1 MAEAPAAAPGAGG
14 AAAGFTPGGPYVRLL
29 IVSAAMGLPIAVLGA
44 AFTSL
49 TERLREAIWTDL
61 PDAVGWSE
69 PAAWYVLLVPL
80 VAAMIVA
87 LALRLPGHG
96 GHSPVQGLGIGDLP
110 ITTLPGILLAAAAT
124 LAGGLVLGPEAPL
137 VALGLAL
144 GTLVARMLGV
154 TGEGTRL
161 LGLAGAFAA
170 IAVVLGGP
178 LPSSLVLIE
187 VIAMSGAVVS
197 AALVPSLAPGF
208 LAAGVGALAY
218 TGIDDWPGLS
228 HAAIEPPNLASYPSV
243 RLVDVLLCIVV
254 AVAVAVGV
262 ALARPVAARIERVAV
277 RHQLVWLAGGGLAV
291 GGMAV
296 LFRAVTDRPVDL
308 VLFSGQTALP
318 AIAAETSAGVL
329 ALVVLVKAAAY
340 AISMG
345 TGFRGGPIF
354 PALAIGAAGGACL
367 AAAIPA
373 LDSTPAIVAGIAA
386 GGAAGMRLPIFGAL
400 LAALLSGPAIAQS
413 VPIVVVAS
421 VTAWLVALEVDRLI
435 GIRTARASAA

>member
-1 MAEAPAAAPGAGG
+1 
-14 AAAGFTPGGPYVRLL
+14 
-29 IVSAAMGLPIAVLGA
+29 MGLPIALLGA
-44 AFTSL
+44 AYTSL
-49 TERLREAIWTDL
+49 IERLREAIWDDL

-87 LALRLPGHG
+87 LALRMPGHG
-96 GHSPVQGLGIGDLP
+96 GHSPVQGLGLGDLP
-110 ITTLPGILLAAAAT
+110 ISTLPGILLAAAAT

-144 GTLVARMLGV
+144 GILVARMLRV
-154 TGEGTRL
+154 TGEGARL

-178 LPSSLVLIE
+178 LPSSLVLFE
-187 VIAMSGAVVS
+187 VIAMSGAVASV
-197 AALVPSLAPGF
+197 ALVPSLAPGF
-208 LAAGVGALAY
+208 LAAGTGALAY

-228 HAAIEPPNLASYPSV
+228 HAALEAPKLAAYPSV
-243 RLVDVLLCIVV
+243 RVADVLWCVVV

-262 ALARPVAARIERVAV
+262 ALARPVAARVERRAG
-277 RHQLVWLAGGGLAV
+277 RHQVAWLAGGALAV
-291 GGMAV
+291 GGLAV
-296 LFRAVTDRPVDL
+296 LFRAVTDRPVDM
-308 VLFSGQTALP
+308 VLFSGQDALP

-329 ALVVLVKAAAY
+329 ALVVLVKGVAY

-345 TGFRGGPIF
+345 AGFRGGPIF

-373 LDSTPAIVAGIAA
+373 LDSTPAVVAGIAA
-386 GGAAGMRLPIFGAL
+386 GGAAGMRLPVFGAL
-400 LAALLSGPAIAQS
+400 LAALLSGPDISQT

-421 VTAWLVALEVDRLI
+421 VTAWLVAMAADRVAASLS
-435 GIRTARASAA
+435 GPGPAPAREPHGAVPTS